1 MFTYADFI
9 GSDPSQD
16 DPMVAMI
23 VITGWEIRK
32 TLIDL
37 GSGADILYWY
47 VFVKFYISHNI
58 IQPHEKPMIGFIGE
72 IITVKAN
79 QVDVRECYVKSCKIE
94 LYSVREDMSKAS
106 TFSVNAFISAL
117 EDLGPCVDF
126 EDR

>member
-58 IQPHEKPMIGFIGE
+58 IQPHEKPMIGFLGDCVH
-72 IITVKAN
+72 TRGK
-79 QVDVRECYVKSCKIE
+79 VDM
-94 LYSVREDMSKAS
+94 LT
-106 TFSVNAFISAL
+106 TFGLNKFSQSLVVIY
-117 EDLGPCVDF
+117 GPI
-126 EDR
+126 